1 MKYYDIHTHQPS
13 VHPEDIAV
21 INFDPIRMK
30 SEFLSEENQISL
42 ERNLFSCGIHPWYIE
57 NAEIQLKELKS
68 LLFLPEIVA
77 VGEAGFDKLVQTSLS
92 AQQDIF
98 FAQARLAEDCAKPL
112 IIHCVKAWQE
122 IIAAKKRIRPH
133 VPWIIHGFRGNGE
146 LAVQL
151 VNQGFY
157 LSFGEYFN
165 VEALQAV
172 WPGRLLVETDDK
184 QIDIRLVY
192 TKLAEALSVDMEL
205 FTHQIEENII
215 GVGIK

>member
-1 MKYYDIHTHQPS
+1 M
-13 VHPEDIAV
+13 A
-21 INFDPIRMK
+21 
-30 SEFLSEENQISL
+30 EE
-42 ERNLFSCGIHPWYIE
+42 
-57 NAEIQLKELKS
+57 
-68 LLFLPEIVA
+68 
-77 VGEAGFDKLVQTSLS
+77 
-92 AQQDIF
+92 
-98 FAQARLAEDCAKPL
+98 CAKPL

-172 WPGRLLVETDDK
+172 WPDRLLVETDDK